1 MSNYPNLPGV
11 NMTVKDGQLL
21 VSSDKTGNSLLII
34 AEAKTNLTLPEE
46 PVYIS
51 TEEELKANFGGFFY
65 LGELNPIAAEWKAA
79 KEAGVSNIYLL
90 ALAGVDLKAKFV
102 NLQDKLF
109 NLMADLSISHVVLSG
124 LYADDVV
131 PALVAGDF
139 EGVSN
144 INDVAGVE
152 VFNTFTA
159 TAAPATLTVTVPVTL
174 TATIAGTEPAVVTI
188 DATKTIG
195 ELIPLLNIEMAQALS
210 VVGSDARITFELI
223 AGKVVAKSTA
233 AVTFTG
239 AAVLTALALTAIT
252 AVVQGVGNPAVMLA
266 AYAERQSL
274 EVGNCIAYATTSAPA
289 NTTLAAIK
297 AHVDALVARN
307 NQISKYLQVVVGPQ
321 VAITVPGSL
330 RAQWVSGVTQYACLV
345 NGLQPQIASTNQT
358 LPAAHGLRYNFSL
371 RQLNALVGNK
381 YVTFRTKNNRIIVVD
396 GVTTAPDLY
405 VGDEVIKSDFTRLST
420 LRITNHMVKAIRESC
435 DAFIGMPNEFP
446 VYNSMNTSIK
456 AVIKDAIDKGIIQDA
471 RYSITLGNS
480 LDAATVNMT
489 ILPQFELRAIDVTIG
504 LSTPESF

>member
-1 MSNYPNLPGV
+1 MSNYSNLPGV

-34 AEAKTNLTLPEE
+34 AEAKTNRTLPEE

-79 KEAGVSNIYLL
+79 KEAGVGNIYLL
-90 ALAGVDLKAKFV
+90 ALDGANLKEKFV

-109 NLMADLSISHVVLSG
+109 NLMADLSISHIVLSG
-124 LYADDVV
+124 LHADDVI
-131 PALVAGDF
+131 PALVAADF
-139 EGVSN
+139 KGVSD
-144 INDVAGVE
+144 INEVAGVE

-174 TATIAGTEPAVVTI
+174 TATVAGTEPAVVTI
-188 DATKTIG
+188 GATKTIG
-195 ELIPLLNIEMAQALS
+195 ELIPLLNIEMAQALA
-210 VVGSDARITFELI
+210 VVGSDAKITFELI
-223 AGKVVAKSTA
+223 SGKVVAKSTE

-239 AAVLTALALTAIT
+239 TAVLTALALTAIP
-252 AVVQGVGNPAVMLA
+252 AVVKGVGNPAVMLA

-289 NTTLAAIK
+289 NTSLAAIK
-297 AHVDALVARN
+297 AHVDGLVARN
-307 NQISKYLQVVVGPQ
+307 NQISKYLQVIAGPQ

-330 RAQWVSGVTQYACLV
+330 RPQWVSGVTQYACLV
-345 NGLQPQIASTNQT
+345 NGLQPQIAPTNQT

-381 YVTFRTKNNRIIVVD
+381 YVTFRTKNNRIIVID

-405 VGDEVIKSDFTRLST
+405 VGDEVMKSDFTRLST

-504 LSTPESF
+504 LSTPDSF

>member
-1 MSNYPNLPGV
+1 MSNYSNLPGV

-34 AEAKTNLTLPEE
+34 AEAKTNRTLPEE

-51 TEEELKANFGGFFY
+51 TEEELKTNFGGFFY

-90 ALAGVDLKAKFV
+90 ALNGVDLKAKFV

-109 NLMADLSISHVVLSG
+109 NLMADLSISHIVLSG
-124 LYADDVV
+124 LHADDVI
-131 PALVAGDF
+131 PALGAADF
-139 EGVSN
+139 KGVSD
-144 INDVAGVE
+144 INEVAGVE

-159 TAAPATLTVTVPVTL
+159 TEAPATLTVTVPVTL
-174 TATIAGTEPAVVTI
+174 TATVAGTEPAVVTI
-188 DATKTIG
+188 NATKTI
-195 ELIPLLNIEMAQALS
+195 EDLIPLLNGEMAKALG
-210 VVGSDARITFELI
+210 VVGSEAKITFELV
-223 AGKVVAKSTA
+223 AGKVVAKSTE

-239 AAVLTALALTAIT
+239 AAVLTALALTAIP

-289 NTTLAAIK
+289 NTSLAAIK
-297 AHVDALVARN
+297 AHVDGLVARN

-330 RAQWVSGVTQYACLV
+330 RTQWVSGVTQYACLV
-345 NGLQPQIASTNQT
+345 NGLQPQIAPTNQT

-381 YVTFRTKNNRIIVVD
+381 YVTFRTKNNRIIVID

-405 VGDEVIKSDFTRLST
+405 VGDEVMKSDFTRLST

-504 LSTPESF
+504 LSTPDSF

>member
-1 MSNYPNLPGV
+1 M
-11 NMTVKDGQLL
+11 
-21 VSSDKTGNSLLII
+21 
-34 AEAKTNLTLPEE
+34 AK
-46 PVYIS
+46 
-51 TEEELKANFGGFFY
+51 A
-65 LGELNPIAAEWKAA
+65 LG
-79 KEAGVSNIYLL
+79 
-90 ALAGVDLKAKFV
+90 
-102 NLQDKLF
+102 
-109 NLMADLSISHVVLSG
+109 
-124 LYADDVV
+124 
-131 PALVAGDF
+131 
-139 EGVSN
+139 
-144 INDVAGVE
+144 
-152 VFNTFTA
+152 
-159 TAAPATLTVTVPVTL
+159 
-174 TATIAGTEPAVVTI
+174 
-188 DATKTIG
+188 
-195 ELIPLLNIEMAQALS
+195 
-210 VVGSDARITFELI
+210 VVGSEAKITFELI
-223 AGKVVAKSTA
+223 AGKVVAKSTE

-239 AAVLTALALTAIT
+239 TAVLTALALTAIP

-289 NTTLAAIK
+289 NTSLAAIK
-297 AHVDALVARN
+297 AHVDGLVARN
-307 NQISKYLQVVVGPQ
+307 NQISKYLQVIVGPQ

-330 RAQWVSGVTQYACLV
+330 RPQWVSGVTQYACLV
-345 NGLQPQIASTNQT
+345 NGLQPQIAPTNQT

-381 YVTFRTKNNRIIVVD
+381 YVTFRTKNNRIIVID

-405 VGDEVIKSDFTRLST
+405 VGDEVMKSDFTRLST